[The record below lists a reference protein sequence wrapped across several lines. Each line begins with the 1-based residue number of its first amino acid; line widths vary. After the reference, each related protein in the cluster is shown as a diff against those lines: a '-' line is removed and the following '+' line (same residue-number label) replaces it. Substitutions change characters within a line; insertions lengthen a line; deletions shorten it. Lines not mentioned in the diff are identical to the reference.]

1 MAEVKKLKR
10 VNEIGLRYV
19 YQILKSESQYG
30 SVYQDFDQND
40 MAIHNL
46 AKEAD
51 DNVMRG
57 GKPLFTLR
65 DHETLSREERFTKYP
80 NKVLT
85 NKQQ

>member
-19 YQILKSESQYG
+19 YQILKNESQYG
-30 SVYQDFDQND
+30 SVYQEFNQND
-40 MAIHNL
+40 MAIYNL

-65 DHETLSREERFTKYP
+65 DHETLSREE
-80 NKVLT
+80 KVYEIPE
-85 NKQQ
+85 QGVD

>member
-30 SVYQDFDQND
+30 SVYQEFNQND

-51 DNVMRG
+51 DNVMRAVS
-57 GKPLFTLR
+57 PSLLR
-65 DHETLSREERFTKYP
+65 ITRLYLGRKRFTKYQ

-85 NKQQ
+85 NR

>member
-30 SVYQDFDQND
+30 SVYQEFNQND

-51 DNVMRG
+51 DNVMRAVS
-57 GKPLFTLR
+57 PSLLR
-65 DHETLSREERFTKYP
+65 DHETLSREE
-80 NKVLT
+80 KVYEIPE
-85 NKQQ
+85 QGVD